1 MSDVGEVF
9 SVVSEDDCE
18 EEEVSFVLCE
28 EDCEDAS
35 FVLCEED
42 CEEAS
47 DESLL
52 RIRCIAVRSERICA
66 FVSSCSC
73 VMLRDEPVSFFTRYS

>member
-9 SVVSEDDCE
+9 SVVSEDDCK

-35 FVLCEED
+35 FVL

-73 VMLRDEPVSFFTRYS
+73 VMLRDEPVSLFTRYS